1 MPDDYSFV
9 PPLVAYPALWRQSLD
24 RHPADWR
31 AQLRSL
37 CALARIYRRDQR
49 AAYKALPRGEKL
61 FLQALATV
69 DVGDLIRTLESDYPA
84 ERNPLLRISPGDPFV
99 NKDDFPGVYQ
109 MNGKRYF
116 HA

>member
-1 MPDDYSFV
+1 MPDYSV
-9 PPLVAYPALWRQSLD
+9 PPPLVAYPALWQQSLN

-37 CALARIYRRDQR
+37 CALARLYRRDQR
-49 AAYKALPRGEKL
+49 AAYKALPPGEKL

-69 DVGDLIRTLESDYPA
+69 EVGDLIRSLESDYPQ
-84 ERNPLLRISPGDPFV
+84 ERNPLLRIDPSDPYV
-99 NKDDFPGVYQ
+99 RKEDFPGIYP